1 LAGEEGVMMIP
12 FGMEGKDMVVV
23 ADEIE
28 DEWECV

>member
-12 FGMEGKDMVVV
+12 FGIGGKDMV
-23 ADEIE
+23 ADEME